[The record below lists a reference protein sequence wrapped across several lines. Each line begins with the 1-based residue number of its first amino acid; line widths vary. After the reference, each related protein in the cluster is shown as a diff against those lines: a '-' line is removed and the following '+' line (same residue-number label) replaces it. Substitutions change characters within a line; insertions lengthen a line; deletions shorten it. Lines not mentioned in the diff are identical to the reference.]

1 MNTSFT
7 CTLDDRAVVSISGE
21 DARTL
26 LQGLV
31 TVDMDRLGESG
42 NVFGAL
48 LAPQGKIQFDFFI
61 HAQGEE
67 FLIDIDKERLTD
79 FLKRMTMYRLRSK
92 VTLADVSETHHV
104 VVAWGD
110 QTAGPKDARLNEMGA
125 RFISAEKA
133 KPTATN
139 NDYHTHRI
147 SLGIPEGG
155 KDFVFDDIFPHDAM
169 MDALC
174 GVDFQKGCYV
184 GQEVVSRVQHRATAR
199 KRFYLIE
206 SASLLPTK
214 NGTVMLGDKAVGSF
228 AFAMGKSA
236 LGLLRM
242 DKLEGSDLPLSIDG
256 KEVKTSL
263 PDYFIK
269 FMAEKAS

>member
-1 MNTSFT
+1 MNTTFT
-7 CTLDDRAVVSISGE
+7 CALDDRAVVSISGE
-21 DARTL
+21 DARAL

-31 TVDMDRLGESG
+31 TVDMDRLDESG

-61 HAQGEE
+61 HAQGKD
-67 FLIDIDKERLTD
+67 FLIDIDKERLAN

-92 VTLADVSETHHV
+92 VTLADISETHHV
-104 VVAWGD
+104 VVSWGD
-110 QTAGPKDARLNEMGA
+110 QATGPKDARLNEMGA
-125 RFISAEKA
+125 RFISTEKS

-147 SLGIPEGG
+147 SLGTPEGG

-169 MDALC
+169 MDALR

-206 SASLLPTK
+206 SASMLPK
-214 NGTVMLGDKAVGSF
+214 ENGTVMLGDKAVGSF
-228 AFAMGKSA
+228 ACAMGKSA

-242 DKLEGSDLPLSIDG
+242 DKLEGSDLPLSVDG
-256 KEVKTSL
+256 KEVKASL
-263 PDYFIK
+263 PDYFKK